1 MKRTN
6 NWKKHYAYNKM
17 DKQLLD
23 EQITNC
29 KKRKLSE
36 KTNKSKRVKVDE
48 MLGWV
53 SATKTKNYLLGD
65 QCVDWLSLYHKSTK
79 NNNNLSNHINF
90 LFEGGHIFEKKVY
103 DELYDIYKEDFV
115 LVLSEKDVKKFVIE
129 HRIDDFIRKK
139 HQEVKTLMNDGIP
152 FIAQA
157 PLINET
163 NKTYGIADI
172 LIRSDYL
179 EVLFDTFILDDE
191 IYVKAPLL
199 KMKDKQK
206 YHYRIIDCKWTT
218 MTLCVDGKTI
228 RNEGFFPAY
237 KGQLAVYTAALEILQ
252 GYIPNYAYIMAK
264 SWKIGKTNIEKG
276 DETLYSGSSAFDRA
290 GVIDYKD
297 RDVNFLTETKKAI
310 KWYQRVATEGDL
322 WQYGDDKP
330 SVIEMY
336 PNVNKSFNPMFDK
349 IKYELALK
357 YGDPTLVW
365 YVNSYNRNIGQKNN
379 IYDIRDPDCTIEKL
393 GIERTSRGLIIEKII
408 NINKYNETQIISPNK
423 IKNNM
428 NNWQKQTNLDYYI
441 DFETINYNLYCK
453 VAEMDLDH
461 SFIDS
466 DVTYMIGIG
475 FDKNNNL
482 DKIIEELN
490 IDYTKC
496 NYHINNSDKWTYVC
510 FYLMDFVIENELELF
525 RLFYEFINL
534 RRATQKNK
542 SRLFHWTPA
551 EERFM
556 NKSITRI
563 PNIKNVKYRQQYMK
577 TLNIFNSNGIWI
589 DMHQVFEKEP
599 IVIKGSYRYK
609 LKHIGNAFYNN
620 GLIKTSWNDIT
631 DGFSSMVEAI
641 KLYRKGSTINFKIYK
656 KIIDYN
662 EVDCK
667 VIWDIVG
674 YLRKNHC

>member
-1 MKRTN
+1 MAN
-6 NWKKHYAYNKM
+6 LWKKHYAFTKT
-17 DKQLLD
+17 DKRLLD
-23 EQITNC
+23 NQINSF
-29 KKRKLSE
+29 KKRKLSD
-36 KTNKSKRVKVDE
+36 KNNKNKRVKIDD
-48 MLGWV
+48 MIGWV

-65 QCVDWLSLYHKSTK
+65 QCVDWLSLYHNKK
-79 NNNNLSNHINF
+79 KGNNNVSNQINF

-103 DELYDIYKEDFV
+103 EELSNIYKEDFV
-115 LVLSEKDVKKFVIE
+115 LVLSENDVKKFVKE

-139 HQEVKTLMNDGIP
+139 HLDVKTLMDKGIP
-152 FIAQA
+152 IIAQA
-157 PLINET
+157 PLINES

-179 EVLFDTFILDDE
+179 KMLFNTFVLDDE

-237 KGQLAVYTAALEILQ
+237 KGQLAVYTASLEILQ

-276 DETLYSGSSAFDRA
+276 DDTIYCGNSAFDRA

-310 KWYQRVATEGDL
+310 KWYQRVSTEGDL
-322 WQYGDDKP
+322 WKYEDDKP
-330 SVIEMY
+330 TIVEMY
-336 PNVNKSFNPMFDK
+336 PNINKTFNPMYDK

-365 YVNSYNRNIGQKNN
+365 YVNSYNRSIGHKNN
-379 IYDIRDPDCTIEKL
+379 VYDIRDPNCTIEKL
-393 GIERTSRGLIIEKII
+393 GIERTSRGLTIEKII
-408 NINKYNETQIISPNK
+408 NINKYNETQLISPNK
-423 IKNNM
+423 IINNM
-428 NNWQKQTNLDYYI
+428 SNWQKQTNMDYYI

-453 VAEMDLDH
+453 VAEMDLDN

-475 FDKNNNL
+475 FDKNVAIDN
-482 DKIIEELN
+482 IIEELN

-496 NYHINNSDKWTYVC
+496 NYHINNSGKWTFVC
-510 FYLMDFVIENELELF
+510 FYLIDFVIDNELELF

-534 RRATQKNK
+534 RRIKLKQKSK
-542 SRLFHWTPA
+542 SKLFHWTPA

-556 NKSITRI
+556 NKSISRI
-563 PNIKNVKYRQQYMK
+563 PDINRQQYMK
-577 TLNIFNSNGIWI
+577 TLNIFNSNSTWI
-589 DMHQVFEKEP
+589 DMYEVFEKEP
-599 IVIKGSYRYK
+599 IVIKGAYRYK

-620 GLIKTSWNDIT
+620 GLIKTSWNDLA

-641 KLYRKGSTINFKIYK
+641 KLYRKGLTINFKIYK

-667 VIWDIVG
+667 VIWEIVS
-674 YLRKNHC
+674 YLRKHNI